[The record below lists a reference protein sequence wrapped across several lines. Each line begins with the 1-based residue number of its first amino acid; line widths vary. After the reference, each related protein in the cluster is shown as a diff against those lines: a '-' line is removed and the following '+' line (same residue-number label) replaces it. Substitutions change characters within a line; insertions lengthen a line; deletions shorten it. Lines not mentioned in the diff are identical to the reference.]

1 MSKLSEF
8 IVILVSVFSL
18 TLTLMAIFFF
28 ILIRKFRINLEERRR
43 EAITNLLLGQEN
55 ERLRMARDLH
65 DEIGPQLSTI
75 YASMGFLDV
84 KDEEGKEMVDELKA
98 TMKAAIQNVRSV
110 SHDLMSQ
117 SLQKYGL
124 IEGIKELIQRK
135 KNSPFEIK
143 LESNSDGMEYN
154 DSIKSNLY
162 KITQELIYNSEKHSQ
177 ASLVQVKIDIKP
189 ESKELYYEF
198 SDNGIGNPEYDEKES
213 GIGIKNIHTRVDL
226 MKGKIHFDMKNGFVC
241 KIFLNY

>member
-1 MSKLSEF
+1 
-8 IVILVSVFSL
+8 
-18 TLTLMAIFFF
+18 MAVFFF
-28 ILIRKFRINLEERRR
+28 VLIRKFRINLEQRRR

-84 KDEEGKEMVDELKA
+84 NDEKSKAMVDELKS

-117 SLQKYGL
+117 SLKKYGL
-124 IEGIKELIQRK
+124 IEGINEIIQRK

-154 DSIKSNLY
+154 DTIKSNLY

-177 ASLVQVKIDIKP
+177 ATLVQVKIELKP
-189 ESKELYYEF
+189 ESKELLYEY
-198 SDNGIGNPEYDEKES
+198 SDNGVGNPNYDEKEA

-226 MKGKIHFDMKNGFVC
+226 MNGKIHFDMKNGFVC